1 MILRRISERDAPE
14 AADFLD
20 AHTMLLRWLVAF
32 LRHLPSLPQE
42 EEEAWSLLRGDTAA
56 EGGLAGVFAHYF
68 RTATTYACVAPE
80 ADLAAV
86 ERLVR
91 EDFLPERLV
100 LEEPLLTRWKAASPA
115 LFRRAAQQKEI
126 RVFIST
132 PDSAGRGEPAGFR
145 AATRC
150 DLPVLEEQER
160 LLEVETGQELASDLE
175 SLLEHELL
183 FVVEQHARVTGFVR
197 SNLSDGR
204 FVHAGGLYVHPQHRG
219 QGVGR
224 ALAAGL
230 AARVGREQGLKVI
243 LDAYSDNVAALHA
256 YAAAGYAGEAAGAE
270 LQFPE
275 GVWGGAG

>member
-80 ADLAAV
+80 ADLADV
-86 ERLVR
+86 ERLVQ
-91 EDFLPERLV
+91 EEFLPERLV
-100 LEEPLLTRWKAASPA
+100 LDEPLLTRWKAASPA

-132 PDSAGRGEPAGFR
+132 LDSVARGEPAGFR

-183 FVVEQHARVTGFVR
+183 SSSSSTRASQVSSARIFPTAVSSTPAASTSTR
-197 SNLSDGR
+197 SIGAR
-204 FVHAGGLYVHPQHRG
+204 EWGGLSPPAWRH
-219 QGVGR
+219 
-224 ALAAGL
+224 ASAGSK
-230 AARVGREQGLKVI
+230 A
-243 LDAYSDNVAALHA
+243 
-256 YAAAGYAGEAAGAE
+256 
-270 LQFPE
+270 
-275 GVWGGAG
+275 